1 MVYYGFHKVGL
12 VDDNDDDVMLVIQK
26 EKEMFS

>member
-1 MVYYGFHKVGL
+1 VYYGFHKVGL
-12 VDDNDDDVMLVIQK
+12 VDDDDDDVMLVIQK

>member
-12 VDDNDDDVMLVIQK
+12 VDDDDVMLVIQK